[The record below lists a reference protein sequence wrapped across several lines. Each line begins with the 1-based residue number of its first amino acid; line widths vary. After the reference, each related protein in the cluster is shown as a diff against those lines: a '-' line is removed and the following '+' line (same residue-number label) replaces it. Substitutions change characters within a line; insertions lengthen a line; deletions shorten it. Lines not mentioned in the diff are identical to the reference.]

1 MFSNLRFRLALVS
14 ALGLILIAALSG
26 CIGQPDTQPVQAPPE
41 PVNNPPVITDLHA
54 DTPVV
59 QPLGKSNVICTASDP
74 DSDELIYR
82 WTTSGGMVD
91 STGAAVTW
99 TAPADPGSYV
109 ITVVVSDG
117 KGGATSQETTVMV
130 PEKPNNPP
138 AIGAIKFT
146 RPGRMPVT
154 VKANASAEELKK
166 TPELVIRK
174 YETALVECVAE
185 DQDKDQLSY
194 IWRASGGKVIG
205 NGPSIEWIAAGDA
218 GTYTINCEV
227 SDGKGGTNS
236 FTITISVHC
245 CSG

>member
-1 MFSNLRFRLALVS
+1 MFFSLHFRYAIVC
-14 ALGLILIAALSG
+14 ALGLILVAAFSG
-26 CIGQPDTQPVQAPPE
+26 CSGQTVTQPVQAPPE
-41 PVNNPPVITDLHA
+41 PVNNPPAITDLHA
-54 DTPVV
+54 DTMIV
-59 QPLGKSNVICTASDP
+59 QPLGTSNIICTATDP
-74 DSDELIYR
+74 DGDHLTYR
-82 WTTSGGMVD
+82 WTTGGGTVDGSGA
-91 STGAAVTW
+91 SATW
-99 TAPADPGSYV
+99 TAPVSPGSYL

-117 KGGATSQETTVMV
+117 KDGAISRDITVTV

-138 AIGAIKFT
+138 SIAAIKFT
-146 RPGRMPVT
+146 RPNHLPVT
-154 VKANASAEELKK
+154 VKVNATAEELKK

-185 DQDKDQLSY
+185 DQDKDQLTY

-205 NGPSIEWIAAGDA
+205 NGPSIQWIAAGDA

-227 SDGKGGTNS
+227 SDSRGGTNS

>member
-26 CIGQPDTQPVQAPPE
+26 CSGQPDTQPVQAPPE

-54 DTPVV
+54 DTPVA
-59 QPLGKSNVICTASDP
+59 QPLAKSNVLCSASDP
-74 DSDELIYR
+74 DGDELIYR
-82 WTTSGGMVD
+82 WTTSGGIVD

-138 AIGAIKFT
+138 SIAAIKFL
-146 RPGRMPVT
+146 PAGRTITLKRNPT
-154 VKANASAEELKK
+154 DAEKK
-166 TPELVIRK
+166 NYPPIMKRTD
-174 YETALVECVAE
+174 TAYFECVSMDPDNDTLAYVW
-185 DQDKDQLSY
+185 K
-194 IWRASGGKVIG
+194 ASGGQLTGGGPKVLWR
-205 NGPSIEWIAAGDA
+205 PPYDAAD
-218 GTYTINCEV
+218 YTITCEI
-227 SDGKGGTNS
+227 SDGKGGSDS